1 MSLVV
6 AKPLTRTD
14 YQSLDLTRPS
24 APSAILLS
32 PNKPIVSVNTSTG
45 VSMSVQC
52 DGARFGYSP
61 NLRDCQS
68 AMKYIHPDSEQ
79 RTWKERDTPGLTDD
93 EFPLPYRV
101 MGGNYVVF
109 EGLTSIANANIAFR

>member
-1 MSLVV
+1 
-6 AKPLTRTD
+6 
-14 YQSLDLTRPS
+14 
-24 APSAILLS
+24 
-32 PNKPIVSVNTSTG
+32 
-45 VSMSVQC
+45 MSVQC